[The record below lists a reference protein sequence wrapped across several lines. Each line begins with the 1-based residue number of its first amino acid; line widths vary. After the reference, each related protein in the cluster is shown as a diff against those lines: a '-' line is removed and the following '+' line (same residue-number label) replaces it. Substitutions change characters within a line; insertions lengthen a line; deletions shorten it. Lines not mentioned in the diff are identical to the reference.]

1 MEREWNELKFTAAA
15 EMCSLL
21 FSLIAFAMP
30 IVMTTNFI
38 LLLTPPDDDFCELL
52 ESDVMANNSRELKLA
67 FCGTG

>member
-1 MEREWNELKFTAAA
+1 
-15 EMCSLL
+15 MCSLL